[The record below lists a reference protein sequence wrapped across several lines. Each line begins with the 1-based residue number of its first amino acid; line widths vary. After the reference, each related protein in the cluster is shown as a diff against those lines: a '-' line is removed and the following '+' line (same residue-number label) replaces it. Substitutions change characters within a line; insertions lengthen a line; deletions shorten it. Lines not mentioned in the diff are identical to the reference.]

1 MNPADV
7 TFIPLAIS
15 GAHER
20 KNAAAAK
27 GLRQILP

>member
-1 MNPADV
+1 MNPADA

-15 GAHER
+15 DPHER